1 MYLGSI
7 FLKQLSSLLKKSVSV
22 FIILLSLPASAG
34 DPYHLPEGA
43 GEAGMG
49 SVCIMKTGFWSAFQ
63 NQALLAYNRSYS
75 AGINYENR
83 FNISELGTR
92 MAGIVIPAGR
102 ASLGMVY
109 SHFGYSCFRREMGGV
124 ACGLA
129 LGEKIAAGIQVDYFS
144 ERAAGEY
151 DNFQSV
157 TCEAGLTVKPQENI
171 MIGLH
176 IFNPV
181 PNSVR
186 RTPLPTSLRAGAG
199 IELSK
204 VLFAGAEAEMSS
216 GKKLL
221 FRTGFEYEAAR
232 NFRIRGGF
240 CTENTSFSFGLGYL
254 VKFLKLDLSF
264 ASHEKLGVTS
274 SASLIFKIR

>member
-1 MYLGSI
+1 MYLSNI

-22 FIILLSLPASAG
+22 FLILLTIPASAG
-34 DPYHLPEGA
+34 DLYHLPAGA

-49 SVCIMKTGFWSAFQ
+49 SVCIMKIGFWSSFH

-102 ASLGMVY
+102 ASLGIVY
-109 SHFGYSCFRREMGGV
+109 SHFGYSYFRREMGGV

-129 LGEKIAAGIQVDYFS
+129 LGKKIAAGIQVDYFS
-144 ERAAGEY
+144 EKTTGEY

-186 RTPLPTSLRAGAG
+186 KISLPTSIRAGAG

-216 GKKLL
+216 GKELL
-221 FRTGFEYEAAR
+221 LRTGFEYEAAR
-232 NFRIRGGF
+232 NFKLRGGF

-254 VKFLKLDLSF
+254 LKFLKLDLSF
-264 ASHEKLGVTS
+264 VTHEKLGFS
-274 SASLIFKIR
+274 SSCSLIFKIK

>member
-1 MYLGSI
+1 LYLSNI

-22 FIILLSLPASAG
+22 FLILLTIPASAG
-34 DPYHLPEGA
+34 DLYHLPAGA

-49 SVCIMKTGFWSAFQ
+49 SVCIMKIGFWSSFH
-63 NQALLAYNRSYS
+63 NQALLAYNRLYS

-102 ASLGMVY
+102 ASLGIVY
-109 SHFGYSCFRREMGGV
+109 SHFGYSYFRREMGGV

-129 LGEKIAAGIQVDYFS
+129 LGKKIAAGIQVDYFS
-144 ERAAGEY
+144 EKTTGEY

-186 RTPLPTSLRAGAG
+186 KISLPTSIRAGAG

-216 GKKLL
+216 GKELL
-221 FRTGFEYEAAR
+221 LRTGFEYEAAR
-232 NFRIRGGF
+232 NFKLRGGF

-254 VKFLKLDLSF
+254 LKFLKLDLSF
-264 ASHEKLGVTS
+264 VTHEKLGFS
-274 SASLIFKIR
+274 SSCSLIFKIK